1 MDHCHRVD
9 VRLVHQVDVGEATQY
24 LVHQLGC
31 DGWHVACQQEHRL
44 IVQLTSGTSVRFA
57 VCYECTPPVEKAIY
71 HGSRTWEMSI
81 VPLHDQDNLRA
92 EKVKGITAGL
102 GELR

>member
-9 VRLVHQVDVGEATQY
+9 VRLGHQVDVNEATQY
-24 LVHQLGC
+24 LVHQLNC
-31 DGWHVACQQEHRL
+31 DNWHVACSQEHRL
-44 IVQLTSGTSVRFA
+44 IVQLTNGAAARYA

-71 HGSRTWEMSI
+71 HGSRAWEMSI
-81 VPLHDQDNLRA
+81 IPMHSEDNLRE

-102 GELR
+102 AELH